1 MRSDPSPRVCE
12 TPKHRAAPSLRRSDT
27 APNTLLPQQ
36 EHTPAKHILQPG
48 TQTIIGDLD
57 HLKRRQAESTRLR
70 NERCAAHMGPGP
82 ALDYEQN
89 VRHRAVSSIS
99 DGAAL
104 CAGAGLSEAR
114 TQQPAPPAPGA
125 AAPSPAAATA
135 YGGGAFEL
143 WRDALYAA
151 QAQRRL
157 SRKVRTY
164 LTGARHGA
172 RASQDGLASV
182 VAGADDGSKRHGE
195 PFVTP
200 NPGLQRPTPKQ
211 RPSQRPQSGDALRGR
226 SGADLMSEAISMQSA
241 CNQGRSGADLM
252 SEAISM
258 QSACNQGRSGAASR
272 SSHAELSAAEERRK
286 WTRPR
291 CPDGL

>member
-1 MRSDPSPRVCE
+1 VCLHRLVEMRSDPVPRVCE
-12 TPKHRAAPSLRRSDT
+12 TPEHRADSSLRRSAT

-70 NERCAAHMGPGP
+70 NERCAAHMGPAP

-104 CAGAGLSEAR
+104 CAGAGAQPGSSEASR
-114 TQQPAPPAPGA
+114 TQRPAPPAPGT

-151 QAQRRL
+151 QAQQRL

-172 RASQDGLASV
+172 RASRDGLASV

-241 CNQGRSGADLM
+241 CNQGRSGA
-252 SEAISM
+252 
-258 QSACNQGRSGAASR
+258 ASR
-272 SSHAELSAAEERRK
+272 ASLAELSAAEERRK

-291 CPDGL
+291 YPDGL

>member
-1 MRSDPSPRVCE
+1 MPKIETPHLHRLVEMRSDPVPRVC
-12 TPKHRAAPSLRRSDT
+12 HRAQYAAAT
-27 APNTLLPQQ
+27 AGA
-36 EHTPAKHILQPG
+36 TPAKHILQPG

-57 HLKRRQAESTRLR
+57 HLKRHQAESTRLR
-70 NERCAAHMGPGP
+70 NERCAAHMGPAP

-104 CAGAGLSEAR
+104 CAGAGAQPGSSEAFSR
-114 TQQPAPPAPGA
+114 TQRPAPPAPAA
-125 AAPSPAAATA
+125 AAPTPAAATA

-151 QAQRRL
+151 QAQRCL

-164 LTGARHGA
+164 LTGARQGA
-172 RASQDGLASV
+172 RASRDGLASV

-226 SGADLMSEAISMQSA
+226 SGTHLMSEAISRQSVG
-241 CNQGRSGADLM
+241 NQGRS
-252 SEAISM
+252 EV
-258 QSACNQGRSGAASR
+258 ASR
-272 SSHAELSAAEERRK
+272 ASLAELSAAEDRRK

-291 CPDGL
+291 YPDGL

>member
-1 MRSDPSPRVCE
+1 
-12 TPKHRAAPSLRRSDT
+12 
-27 APNTLLPQQ
+27 
-36 EHTPAKHILQPG
+36 
-48 TQTIIGDLD
+48 
-57 HLKRRQAESTRLR
+57 
-70 NERCAAHMGPGP
+70 MGPAP

-172 RASQDGLASV
+172 RA
-182 VAGADDGSKRHGE
+182 
-195 PFVTP
+195 
-200 NPGLQRPTPKQ
+200 
-211 RPSQRPQSGDALRGR
+211 RGR
-226 SGADLMSEAISMQSA
+226 
-241 CNQGRSGADLM
+241 
-252 SEAISM
+252 
-258 QSACNQGRSGAASR
+258 
-272 SSHAELSAAEERRK
+272 
-286 WTRPR
+286 
-291 CPDGL
+291 

>member
-1 MRSDPSPRVCE
+1 VCE

-48 TQTIIGDLD
+48 TQTILGHLD

-70 NERCAAHMGPGP
+70 NERCAAHMGPAP

-89 VRHRAVSSIS
+89 VRHRAVASTLE
-99 DGAAL
+99 DAAL
-104 CAGAGLSEAR
+104 CAGACA
-114 TQQPAPPAPGA
+114 QPGSSGSSQTPASAA

-143 WRDALYAA
+143 WRDAIYAA

-157 SRKVRTY
+157 SRHVRTY

-172 RASQDGLASV
+172 RASRDGL
-182 VAGADDGSKRHGE
+182 VAGADDDSKRHGE

-200 NPGLQRPTPKQ
+200 NPELQRPTPKQ